1 MFAYLVA
8 GLIVG
13 GLIWFLRHE
22 PGDPPIFIQLV
33 VGAIAGGVGGLVLN
47 VLLGEDFMA
56 VDPWGFAGSGDRG
69 RGRAGVRAVARP
81 PRTAADTAEARG
93 PADA

>member
-13 GLIWFLRHE
+13 GLIWYLRHE

-33 VGAIAGGVGGLVLN
+33 VGAIAAGVGGLALN
-47 VLLGEDFMA
+47 VLLDEDFMA
-56 VDPWGFAGSGDRG
+56 VEPWGFATAAIAAALALAFVQWRGHRG
-69 RGRAGVRAVARP
+69 RVRAR
-81 PRTAADTAEARG
+81 
-93 PADA
+93 ADASGPLGD

>member
-33 VGAIAGGVGGLVLN
+33 VGMIAGGVGGLVLN

-56 VDPWGFAGSGDRG
+56 VERWGFAAAALAAAGALAFVHWRGQRGQDRE
-69 RGRAGVRAVARP
+69 R
-81 PRTAADTAEARG
+81 AEAPG
-93 PADA
+93 PAED

>member
-13 GLIWFLRHE
+13 GLIWYLRHE

-47 VLLGEDFMA
+47 VLLDEDFMA
-56 VDPWGFAGSGDRG
+56 VDPWGFAAAAIAAAGALAFVQWRGHRG
-69 RGRAGVRAVARP
+69 RQRDR
-81 PRTAADTAEARG
+81 AEAPG
-93 PADA
+93 PADD

>member
-47 VLLGEDFMA
+47 VLLDEDFMA
-56 VDPWGFAGSGDRG
+56 IDPGASRQRRSRPRAPWRSCSG
-69 RGRAGVRAVARP
+69 AA
-81 PRTAADTAEARG
+81 PRTAARPAEAPG

>member
-13 GLIWFLRHE
+13 GLIWFLRHD

-33 VGAIAGGVGGLVLN
+33 VGTIAGGVGGLVLN

-56 VDPWGFAGSGDRG
+56 IEAWGFAAAAIAAAGALAFVHWRRQQGQEGDR
-69 RGRAGVRAVARP
+69 AGAP
-81 PRTAADTAEARG
+81 G
-93 PADA
+93 PAED

>member
-56 VDPWGFAGSGDRG
+56 IDALGLRGSGDRG
-69 RGRAGVRAVARP
+69 RGRPGVRAVARP
-81 PRTAADTAEARG
+81 ARAG
-93 PADA
+93 QGQG

>member
-13 GLIWFLRHE
+13 GLFWVLRHE

-33 VGAIAGGVGGLVLN
+33 VGMIAGGVGGLALN
-47 VLLGEDFMA
+47 VVLGEDFLA
-56 VDPWGFAGSGDRG
+56 VERWGFAAAALAAAGSLAFVHWRS
-69 RGRAGVRAVARP
+69 R
-81 PRTAADTAEARG
+81 RG
-93 PADA
+93 PGTDAAHEPGPAED